1 MRFKRLLSINEFL
14 SKKERDEMVE
24 FVVTSEKNC
33 LYELMY
39 NLTDSY
45 SKDELTTE
53 IKDNELIVNCK
64 NYLEDR
70 IKNKIS
76 KNYKIK

>member
-14 SKKERDEMVE
+14 SKNERDEMVE
-24 FVVTSEKNC
+24 FVVTSDKNC

>member
-1 MRFKRLLSINEFL
+1 
-14 SKKERDEMVE
+14 
-24 FVVTSEKNC
+24 
-33 LYELMY
+33 MY

-53 IKDNELIVNCK
+53 IKDNELIVKCK